1 MTTGPNRRIPTWL
14 KVAYSVFVAILVPI
28 YWVTY
33 SPWNFL
39 YFCDVA
45 LLVTAVAIWIEN
57 PLLIS
62 MQAIAITVPQMRQVF
77 ARLLRHPAPSPE
89 EIAEVVSRVLRRN
102 EESRIYHWHK
112 ATGTFP
118 PRRPRPNTS

>member
-1 MTTGPNRRIPTWL
+1 MTMVPNRRIPYWL
-14 KVAYSVFVAILVPI
+14 KVAYSVFVAILVPS

-62 MQAIAITVPQMRQVF
+62 MQAVAIMVPQMLWV
-77 ARLLRHPAPSPE
+77 ADLLCR
-89 EIAEVVSRVLRRN
+89 VVAA
-102 EESRIYHWHK
+102 WK
-112 ATGTFP
+112 
-118 PRRPRPNTS
+118 